1 MIERLQNDSK
11 AILSLDDNSI
21 VDRIFLHCVYMT
33 MKTKMGLKA
42 CVRYIPWGSDF
53 PGWTRTRDLPIN
65 RNYDYD

>member
-42 CVRYIPWGSDF
+42 CVRYIPCVVPD
-53 PGWTRTRDLPIN
+53 T
-65 RNYDYD
+65 